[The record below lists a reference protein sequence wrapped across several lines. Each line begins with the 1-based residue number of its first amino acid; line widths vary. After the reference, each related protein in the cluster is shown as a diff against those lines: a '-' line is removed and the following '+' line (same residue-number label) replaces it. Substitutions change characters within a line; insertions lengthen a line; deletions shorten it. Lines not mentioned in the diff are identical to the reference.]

1 MLFVSSFSGRVEEW
15 RGSRLEDFLRPW
27 PTFLHAAS
35 DLPSAALVLAHRQH
49 QLQHQRHRQHHIQ
62 ALTKSRYPDP
72 SRPENW
78 KWPGTRKI
86 VFQFKSNRT
95 QHRMRN
101 VANKM
106 TLPTHPNTENHYL
119 VIYLDTRTFLQVPNP
134 SRPGVKNQYPPGSD
148 HIIINIIAD
157 RSLKQTSFL
166 TKRFCHQMAS
176 VMSPTLNSHGWA
188 HAVQQNFEV
197 SLLEYTT
204 PYS

>member
-1 MLFVSSFSGRVEEW
+1 MYSALRCTLLQCFLTHCLSKQGVLVLFVSSFSGRVEEW

-101 VANKM
+101 VANEM

-119 VIYLDTRTFLQVPNP
+119 VIYWVKWHGTGALCSELFL
-134 SRPGVKNQYPPGSD
+134 
-148 HIIINIIAD
+148 
-157 RSLKQTSFL
+157 
-166 TKRFCHQMAS
+166 
-176 VMSPTLNSHGWA
+176 
-188 HAVQQNFEV
+188 
-197 SLLEYTT
+197 
-204 PYS
+204 